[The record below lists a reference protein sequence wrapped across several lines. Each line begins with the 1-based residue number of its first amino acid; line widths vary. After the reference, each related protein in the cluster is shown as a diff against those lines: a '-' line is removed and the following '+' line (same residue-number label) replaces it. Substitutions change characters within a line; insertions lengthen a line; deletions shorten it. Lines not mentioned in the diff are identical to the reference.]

1 MSLLETRIVENSWR
15 FEPIN
20 LLILLAHMGYGM
32 EDILFCSHFS
42 NCSQSRLIESVE
54 FRGSPKKVLIKLNLG
69 LLGGQSALP
78 NYFFKQVDDN
88 AIDDQRFSEF
98 FGYFDD
104 RLLRRYLLA
113 IYPEYDEAI
122 SPNWEFRKKAAL
134 QTLKL
139 NSVTSLHWLSQL
151 VFPELQIRVEKVT
164 LQRNM
169 DLGAPILGKAL
180 LGYQTVLGKI
190 KKIPVAGLRITL
202 ISDEDEFTNKQPWP
216 DEIERRLKKL
226 MLPILQG
233 IDLDL
238 EIWLMIRSQ
247 TSWLSLKANSYLG
260 YENIVGDADKMRQIR
275 VFSGRLYDW
284 Q

>member
-15 FEPIN
+15 FDPIN

-88 AIDDQRFSEF
+88 TIDDQRFSEF

-113 IYPEYDEAI
+113 IYPEYDETI
-122 SPNWEFRKKAAL
+122 YPNWEFRKKAAL

-190 KKIPVAGLRITL
+190 KKVPVAGLRITL
-202 ISDEDEFTNKQPWP
+202 ISDEGEFTNKLPWAE
-216 DEIERRLKKL
+216 EIERRLKKL
-226 MLPILQG
+226 MLPVLQG

-284 Q
+284 H

>member
-1 MSLLETRIVENSWR
+1 MSLLEMRVVENSWR
-15 FEPIN
+15 FDPIN

-32 EDILFCSHFS
+32 DDILFCSHFS
-42 NCSQSRLIESVE
+42 RCSQSRLIESVE
-54 FRGSPKKVLIKLNLG
+54 FRVSPKKVLITLNLG
-69 LLGGQSALP
+69 LLGGQSVLP
-78 NYFFKQVDDN
+78 NYLFKQVDDN
-88 AIDDQRFSEF
+88 AIEDQRFSAF

-104 RLLRRYLLA
+104 RLLRRFLLA
-113 IYPEYDEAI
+113 IYPEYDQTIE
-122 SPNWEFRKKAAL
+122 PNWEFRKKAAL

-151 VFPELQIRVEKVT
+151 VFPELQVRVKKVT
-164 LQRNM
+164 LQRQM
-169 DLGAPILGKAL
+169 DLGAPILGKTQ

-190 KKIPVAGLRITL
+190 KKIPVAGVRITL
-202 ISDEDEFTNKQPWP
+202 ISDEDNFTKHQAWP
-216 DEIERRLKKL
+216 DEVEQRLQVQ

-247 TSWLSLKANSYLG
+247 SSWLSLKTNSYLG
-260 YENIVGDADKMRQIR
+260 YENIVGDADKIRQIR